1 MKYILLLLVFLTSSL
16 HAKEAQYVCEFTKK
30 VQISNYS
37 ISPKPEVSTVNE
49 KFTFLSDG
57 SKSSYINLAFGQKNP
72 ATALDD
78 GLKITFIEKNTGTD
92 LFLVT
97 IFKNADGSKPMGAVM
112 SMHSYGKK
120 GTPDFYNPYQQY
132 GTCY

>member
-1 MKYILLLLVFLTSSL
+1 M
-16 HAKEAQYVCEFTKK
+16 HAHIHKLNATFKLRIDID
-30 VQISNYS
+30 QIDSNSNFAY
-37 ISPKPEVSTVNE
+37 
-49 KFTFLSDG
+49 F
-57 SKSSYINLAFGQKNP
+57 
-72 ATALDD
+72 
-78 GLKITFIEKNTGTD
+78 LKITFIEKNTGTD